1 MALTGSSGIG
11 IAPEDDCSDLLVGE
25 QRNRVRSFRALSRSG
40 IGPEIGVW
48 QMCLPGDVGREELAA
63 AVTVDSVLQFRLRKE
78 TV

>member
-40 IGPEIGVW
+40 VGPEIRVW
-48 QMCLPGDVGREELAA
+48 QVCLPVDVGRQELVA
-63 AVTVDSVLQFRLRKE
+63 AVTIVPVLQFRLRKE